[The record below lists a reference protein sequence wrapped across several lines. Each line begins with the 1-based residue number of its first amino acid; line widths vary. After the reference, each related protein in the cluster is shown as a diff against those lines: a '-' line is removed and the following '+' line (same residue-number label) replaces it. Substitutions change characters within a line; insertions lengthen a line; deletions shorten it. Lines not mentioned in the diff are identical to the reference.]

1 MTDLNLQ
8 NQYLA
13 HSITQI
19 PRVDAQ
25 EILILSRRLQYI
37 TAKYSDDSEYDDLVV
52 NLADVNT
59 TAEVIKQLQQI
70 QKSSK

>member
-19 PRVDAQ
+19 PRDDAQ

-37 TAKYSDDSEYDDLVV
+37 TAKFSDDSESDDLVL
-52 NLADVNT
+52 NLSDVNT
-59 TAEVIKQLQQI
+59 TSEVIKQLNQI
-70 QKSSK
+70 HKSIK